1 MTNHDKED
9 ILLKKLDVFIRKYHV
24 NQLLKGIFLF
34 MLVFLSYFIIL
45 TVLEYFNRFGVDAR
59 RILFFTSIFAVVVI
73 SIIFI
78 FIPLSKLLKLSK
90 YLTYEE
96 AAKNIGAYFPE
107 VNDKLLNTLQLSQ
120 QSKNKT
126 HEIDL
131 LLASIRQKTI
141 EITPIPFVKA
151 IDLKSTRKILKLAL
165 IPILVIFLLSLF
177 SPAIIA
183 DSTKRIL
190 DFNTQYIP
198 PAPFK
203 FTIKNKSLK
212 TSTQQDFTLEV
223 ELEGKE
229 LPDQVYVEIGKT
241 KFRLKK
247 ENKNSFVYEFKNI
260 QKSIDFQFFADGFYS
275 KSYQLEAVPK
285 PDLKSFFVFLD
296 YPTYT
301 GIKDEKLNNV
311 GDLTVVQGTKIK
323 WQLNTENIDE
333 FNFLINDSAIYKEI
347 NPRQVAVNFKAMN
360 NTPFGWIWKNNT
372 LKSEQQTNYQIQ
384 VIPDQYPI
392 IQLNEVQDSITFTRL
407 YFSGNVEDDYGFRNL
422 TFQFELKRNNSII
435 NKKTENVSLSNNLSK
450 ANFYHAIDFSQFNPE
465 PGDEITYFFEI
476 ADNDEVNGSKKTR
489 SSIKNLQIPT
499 VDQLKELSEKQNETI
514 KADLNQSIVDLKKI
528 QKEIDELNMKLLQ
541 QKDLNWQD
549 KKKMQDLLDKQK
561 QLQQKIEE
569 TIEKNKNT
577 NKQQEQFKQQ
587 EEDLLEKQK
596 ELEKM
601 FEKILSPEMKEKLKE
616 IEKALENMDKNKMKD
631 MLEKMKFDNKDLQK
645 ELDRQLELFKQL
657 EFDKKLEETIN
668 KLDQLAEKQEK
679 LSEDSKKNDN
689 KELKEE
695 QQKLN
700 KEFENLRKDLDDLE
714 KKNKELEEPSDLK
727 DTDKQEQ
734 DIQQDQQN
742 SEQELNNGKN
752 SKASKSQKSAADKMK
767 ELSKQMKEQQEQ
779 NEADQQ
785 EEDLNQLREL
795 LENVVQLSFDQE
807 RLMKSLQ
814 KTAINNP
821 QYVQIIQQQK
831 KIKDDAAMIEDSLLA
846 LSKRVVQIKSFINKE
861 IGAVNMNMEKSLNH
875 LSERQTPQAS
885 SRQQFVMTSLNNL
898 ALMLSEVTEQMQKQ
912 MAEAQKKPGNGECKK
927 PGKKGKPGQSGKP
940 SMATMKALQQQLNE
954 QLEKLKQGMKNPNG
968 KDGMGQKGMSEQLAR
983 MAAQQE
989 AIRNELQKMMGEMMK
1004 EGNNGATGQL
1014 QEILNKMDKTETDLV
1029 NKNLTQETLK
1039 RQQEIMTKLLEAEK
1053 AERERDEDEKRKS
1066 NENKD
1071 DFKRNIAEFLQYN
1084 RLIERET
1091 EILKTISPQMK
1102 PFYKNLV
1109 KEYFNTQN

>member
-1 MTNHDKED
+1 MTINKED
-9 ILLKKLDVFIRKYHV
+9 ILLKKLDVFIKKYHT
-24 NQLLKGIFLF
+24 NQLIKGVFFFL
-34 MLVFLSYFIIL
+34 LVFLSYFIVL
-45 TVLEYFNRFGVDAR
+45 TVLEYFNRFGVEAR
-59 RILFFTSIFAVVVI
+59 RILFFTSLFAILVI
-73 SIIFI
+73 TVIFI
-78 FIPLSKLLKLSK
+78 LIPLSKLLKIGKHLS
-90 YLTYEE
+90 YED
-96 AAKNIGAYFPE
+96 AAKSIGSFFPE
-107 VNDKLLNTLQLSQ
+107 VNDKLLNTLQLAK
-120 QSKNKT
+120 QSKEKT
-126 HEIDL
+126 QEVAL
-131 LLASIRQKTI
+131 LLASIEQKTI
-141 EITPIPFVKA
+141 EISPIPFVKA
-151 IDLKSTRKILKLAL
+151 IDLKSTKKILKLAL
-165 IPILVIFLLSLF
+165 IPLLVIVLLSLF

-190 DFNTQYIP
+190 DYNTQYIP
-198 PAPFK
+198 PAPFE
-203 FTIKNKSLK
+203 FSIKNKSLK

-223 ELEGKE
+223 ELNGSE
-229 LPDQVYVEIGKT
+229 LPDQVYLETGKT

-247 ENKNSFVYEFKNI
+247 ESKNSFTYEFKNI

-275 KSYQLEAVPK
+275 KTFQLEAVPK
-285 PDLKSFFVFLD
+285 PDLKSFVVFLD

-323 WQLNTENIDE
+323 WMLNTENIDE
-333 FNFLINDSAIYKEI
+333 FNFLIQDSAIFKEK
-347 NPRQVAVNFKAMN
+347 NPKQVLVDFRAMT
-360 NTPFGWIWKNNT
+360 NTAFGWIWKNNT
-372 LKSEQQTNYQIQ
+372 LQSNQQTNYQLQ
-384 VIPDQYPI
+384 VIPDQYPT

-407 YFSGNVEDDYGFRNL
+407 FFTGNVEDDYGFKSLN
-422 TFQFELKRNNSII
+422 FQFELKRGNVIV
-435 NKKTENVSLSNNLSK
+435 NKKTEAISLSNSLSK
-450 ANFYHAIDFSQFNPE
+450 SNFYHAVDFSQFNPE

-489 SSIKNLQIPT
+489 STIKNLQIPT
-499 VDQLKELSEKQNETI
+499 LEQLKELNEKQNETI
-514 KADLNQSIVDLKKI
+514 KADLNQSIIDLKKI

-541 QKDLNWQD
+541 QKELNWQD

-569 TIEKNKNT
+569 TIDKNKNT

-587 EEDLLEKQK
+587 EENLLEKQK

-657 EFDKKLEETIN
+657 EFDKKLDETIN

-679 LSEDSKKNDN
+679 LSEESKKNDN
-689 KELKEE
+689 KDLKEE

-700 KEFENLRKDLDDLE
+700 KEFDDLRKDLDDLE
-714 KKNKELEEPSDLK
+714 KKNKELESPTDLK
-727 DTDKQEQ
+727 DTEKQEQ

-742 SEQELNNGKN
+742 SEQDLKSGKN

-767 ELSKQMKEQQEQ
+767 EMSKQLKEQQEQ

-846 LSKRVVQIKSFINKE
+846 LSKRVAQIKSFINKE

-875 LSERQTPQAS
+875 LSERQTPQAL

-912 MAEAQKKPGNGECKK
+912 MAEAQKKPGSGECKK
-927 PGKKGKPGQSGKP
+927 PGKKGKPGQGKP

-954 QLEKLKQGMKNPNG
+954 QLEKLKQGMQNPNG
-968 KDGMGQKGMSEQLAR
+968 KGGMGQKGMSEQLAR

-1004 EGNNGATGQL
+1004 EGNNGSTGQL